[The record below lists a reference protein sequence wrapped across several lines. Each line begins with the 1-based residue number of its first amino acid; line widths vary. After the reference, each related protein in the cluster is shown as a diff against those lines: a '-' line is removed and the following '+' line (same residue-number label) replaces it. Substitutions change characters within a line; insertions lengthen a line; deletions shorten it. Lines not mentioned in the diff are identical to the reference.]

1 MGERLQRTPKYI
13 LLSHFTL
20 NLQANLF
27 LYELIS
33 GLEQSV
39 IIGVGFI
46 LDNLLVVWEGM
57 AWDEN
62 LWSMNLINENRL

>member
-1 MGERLQRTPKYI
+1 MGERLHRTPKYI

-39 IIGVGFI
+39 IIGVGFV
-46 LDNLLVVWEGM
+46 LENLLVVWEGM
-57 AWDEN
+57 EWDEK
-62 LWSMNLINENRL
+62 LWSRNPINKNRL